1 MADDDPD
8 RLAGSSCTATIDWAA
23 RTLTFEHRG
32 WFRSK
37 PQKASPVIVPFDEI
51 VAVESDFGTITGWF
65 RISRRD
71 HEPWK
76 GGVASDPHGLN
87 CAVDPTA
94 FAQRV
99 QAAAGIEPP
108 VPDPVEDVDTDA
120 GLDERAPG
128 GETETAPKPDSKAVK
143 AVDGVLDFFS
153 KWN

>member
-8 RLAGSSCTATIDWAA
+8 RLKGSSCTATIDWAA

-32 WFRSK
+32 WFLSK

-51 VAVESDFGTITGWF
+51 VAVESDYKFTGWF

-94 FAQRV
+94 FAHRV
-99 QAAAGIEPP
+99 QAAAGIEQPATASAGEAEVSEEP
-108 VPDPVEDVDTDA
+108 TVDVDTDA
-120 GLDERAPG
+120 
-128 GETETAPKPDSKAVK
+128 APKPDGKVVK

-153 KWN
+153 KWNG

>member
-1 MADDDPD
+1 MADNDPD
-8 RLAGSSCTATIDWAA
+8 CLKGSSCTATLDWAA

-37 PQKASPVIVPFDEI
+37 PQKASPVIVPFNEI
-51 VAVESDFGTITGWF
+51 AGVESEWGTITGWF
-65 RISRRD
+65 RISRHG

-87 CAVDPTA
+87 CAVDPTE
-94 FAQRV
+94 FAMRV
-99 QAAAGIEPP
+99 QQAVGIDPSEPVAAE
-108 VPDPVEDVDTDA
+108 PVEAPVQSAPADDDA
-120 GLDERAPG
+120 ANVE
-128 GETETAPKPDSKAVK
+128 PKPDGKVVK